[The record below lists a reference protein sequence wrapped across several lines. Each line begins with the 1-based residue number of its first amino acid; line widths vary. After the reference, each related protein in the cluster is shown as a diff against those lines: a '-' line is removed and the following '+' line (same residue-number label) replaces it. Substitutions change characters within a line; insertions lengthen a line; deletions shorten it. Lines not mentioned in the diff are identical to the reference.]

1 MKAASWRAWPGLL
14 LAILASGA
22 LGVTAC
28 SAAERAVQA
37 APAPQTSAAPTPAA
51 ARVVPATAPDS
62 QHPTAETEEATEEAT
77 AEPSTPDPAPET
89 ATHPGGEPP
98 APSPPASSTAV
109 APLGEGWRVRIPD
122 IGVDASMVSVGYDA
136 DGAMGAPEG
145 PDEVGWF
152 RYGVA
157 PGQPGN
163 ALLDGHVDW
172 TDRRTGVPRSG
183 VFWNL
188 VRLQPGSLISV
199 EAGGREYTYA
209 VTEQRRYR
217 WDDPEGI
224 AVLQPSSD
232 TRVTLITCGGVFDRR
247 TRNYSMR
254 DVVIAHLVS

>member
-1 MKAASWRAWPGLL
+1 LL
-14 LAILASGA
+14 LVVLAIAAVG
-22 LGVTAC
+22 GTAC
-28 SAAERAVQA
+28 VTAERAVQA
-37 APAPQTSAAPTPAA
+37 APAPGASIAPPAA
-51 ARVVPATAPDS
+51 AARAAPAAGPNLLAPAS
-62 QHPTAETEEATEEAT
+62 ETEEATEDA
-77 AEPSTPDPAPET
+77 SIPDPAL
-89 ATHPGGEPP
+89 EPAALP
-98 APSPPASSTAV
+98 SREPSPPPPPASTTAV

-122 IGVDASMVSVGYDA
+122 IGVDAAMVSVGYDA

-145 PDEVGWF
+145 PEEVGWF

-163 ALLDGHVDW
+163 TLLDGHVDW
-172 TDRRTGVPRSG
+172 TDRRTGIPRGG

-188 VRLQPGSLISV
+188 ARLQTGSLISV

-209 VTEQRRYR
+209 VTEKRRYR
-217 WDDPEGI
+217 WDDPDGI
-224 AVLQPSSD
+224 TVLQPTGD